1 MSKNPLRFAIC
12 LLPFALAA
20 CNKPAEGSIQASAS
34 TAPPP
39 AEPVAAATAEGKAF
53 EESATTLIQG
63 AAKMQASTVAC
74 QLATQA
80 QVDDAVAKQRARYV
94 AEGYDGNA
102 FDRLHGA
109 AFQETLDKFDGVSAG
124 QKTQGCEQIK
134 AFGDKMRQMG
144 EQMQNQMDA
153 NH

>member
-1 MSKNPLRFAIC
+1 MSKKHARVAIF
-12 LLPFALAA
+12 LLPLALAA
-20 CNKPAEGSIQASAS
+20 CNKPAVGATQGDAA
-34 TAPPP
+34 APSV
-39 AEPVAAATAEGKAF
+39 AEPAAAPAASGKAF
-53 EESATTLIQG
+53 EEGATGLIQG

-94 AEGYDGNA
+94 AEGYDGSA

-109 AFQETLDKFDGVSAG
+109 AYQETLDKFDGASAA
-124 QKTQGCEQIK
+124 QKNQGCEQIK

-144 EQMQNQMDA
+144 EQMQKQMDA

>member
-1 MSKNPLRFAIC
+1 MSKKHARFAIF
-12 LLPFALAA
+12 LLPLALAA
-20 CNKPAEGSIQASAS
+20 CNKPAEGATQTDATAAPSI
-34 TAPPP
+34 
-39 AEPVAAATAEGKAF
+39 AEPAAAPVAEGKAF
-53 EESATTLIQG
+53 EENTTALIQG

-94 AEGYDGNA
+94 GEGYDGNA

-109 AFQETLDKFDGVSAG
+109 AYKETLDKFDGASAG

-144 EQMQNQMDA
+144 EQMQKQMDA

>member
-1 MSKNPLRFAIC
+1 MTKKHVRFAIF

-20 CNKPAEGSIQASAS
+20 CNKPAEGATQTDATAAPSA
-34 TAPPP
+34 
-39 AEPVAAATAEGKAF
+39 AEPAATPAAEGKAF
-53 EESATTLIQG
+53 EERATTLIQG

-80 QVDDAVAKQRARYV
+80 QVDDAVAQQRARYV
-94 AEGYDGNA
+94 AEGYDGSA

-109 AFQETLDKFDGVSAG
+109 AFQETLDKFNGVSAE

-144 EQMQNQMDA
+144 EQMQKQMDA
-153 NH
+153 DH

>member
-1 MSKNPLRFAIC
+1 MPKMHARFAIL
-12 LLPFALAA
+12 LLPLALAA
-20 CNKPAEGSIQASAS
+20 CNKPAEGATQAEA
-34 TAPPP
+34 TVAPA
-39 AEPVAAATAEGKAF
+39 AEPAAAPVAEGKAF
-53 EESATTLIQG
+53 EENTTALVKG

-94 AEGYDGNA
+94 SEGYDGDA
-102 FDRLHGA
+102 FDRLHDA
-109 AFQETLDKFDGVSAG
+109 AYKETLDKFNGVSAG
-124 QKTQGCEQIK
+124 QKAQGCEQIK

-144 EQMQNQMDA
+144 EEMQRQMDA